1 MSLEHLSKTLG
12 ETIALG
18 QISNYA
24 SWSKIGYNPAVGTT
38 EEDLWSAGGSY
49 GNSGLFPATAAQWE
63 ILGDENVEDIG
74 DIIRGSRTVPV
85 TSDAGGS
92 TTKLV
97 DTSEDFTAATS
108 VAAGDLLIVDPS
120 GTTPEWGWI
129 TSISTTTNPNDTL
142 NFTGGLSSGGV
153 GTTRKYLVVD
163 ASTHKGSLAI
173 KIDYLDST
181 YAAATT
187 IMPTNGTT
195 VVQTLNDA
203 GAALS
208 MFRVNSFRHIG
219 IGTEA
224 TTTNKPYGNWTLRTV
239 GGGAGTT
246 WSYITAGYTRA
257 RNIQYT
263 VPLGKTLYVNT
274 VNVGFAWVD
283 AAKSQNQYARFW
295 TRANREPATRFLTGN
310 LFYPYTEILSAGG
323 DVSIVISTPTKLA
336 AKTDIRVSC
345 IASAAGVATAVL
357 RGFLTTP

>member
-1 MSLEHLSKTLG
+1 MSLEHFSKTLG
-12 ETIALG
+12 ESIALG

-24 SWSKIGYNPAVGTT
+24 SWSKIGYNPAVGTS

-49 GNSGLFPATAAQWE
+49 GNSGLFPAVAAQWE
-63 ILGDENVEDIG
+63 MLGDENVEDIG
-74 DIIRGSRTVPV
+74 DILRGSRTVPI

-92 TTKLV
+92 TTTLLDADV
-97 DTSEDFTAATS
+97 DFTAGGGTA
-108 VAAGDLLIVDPS
+108 VEVGDLLIVDPS

-129 TSISTTTNPNDTL
+129 TTVAIHTL
-142 NFTGGLSSGGV
+142 TFSGGLSSGGS
-153 GTTRKYLVVD
+153 GTTRKYIVVD

-173 KIDYLDST
+173 KVDYLDST

-208 MFRVNSFRHIG
+208 LFRVNSFRHIG

-263 VPLGKTLYVNT
+263 VPLGKTLYVNS

-283 AAKSQNQYARFW
+283 AAKAQNQYARFW
-295 TRANREPATRFLTGN
+295 TRANREPAT
-310 LFYPYTEILSAGG
+310 
-323 DVSIVISTPTKLA
+323 
-336 AKTDIRVSC
+336 
-345 IASAAGVATAVL
+345 
-357 RGFLTTP
+357 